1 MSIEISEVKSLPLYQ
16 IMGAPVLALVQAEAQ
31 AAQATAEFIERVG
44 FVVSEDDGLDDA
56 RDVDH
61 IGQLRMFTFHYQKP
75 GATGGMQDF
84 QVQIPLLSLIPIP
97 SVQVK
102 EAEIEFDVHIHDMY
116 SQDLGSIAHARDSD
130 EGDFLA
136 PQRVGLRAGFDK
148 RGSEYPMKVKMKIEE
163 AHVPS
168 GMLALFKVMDQSINS
183 ILIPPKPTPEPIDPP
198 SS

>member
-1 MSIEISEVKSLPLYQ
+1 MSIEVSEVKSLPLFQ
-16 IMGAPVLALVQAEAQ
+16 IMGAPILALVQAEAQ

-44 FVVSEDDGLDDA
+44 FISSEDDPPENA

-75 GATGGMQDF
+75 GASGGMETF
-84 QVQIPLLSLIPIP
+84 QVQIPLLSLVPIP

-102 EAEIEFDVHIHDMY
+102 EAEFEFDVHIHDMY
-116 SQDLGSIAHARDSD
+116 SQDLGSIAHDEESD

-136 PQRVGLRAGFDK
+136 RQRVGLRAGFDK
-148 RGSEYPMKVKMKIEE
+148 RDFSYPMKVKMKIEE

-168 GMLALFKVMDQSINS
+168 GMLALFKVMDQSIS
-183 ILIPPKPTPEPIDPP
+183 SHVMPPTPASETVDPT